1 MGKAYTQ
8 KNTHLQTAQSQP
20 TSQSLQESIFYPN
33 PRQIENKKSSPS
45 QKNKTYSTDKQI
57 HTDNEKEALGGNR
70 RCAQWRVTCL
80 IADSPSH
87 QLLWC
92 IDSFVLRN
100 LPLRQAP
107 ATLAV
112 RLRPNFYN

>member
-20 TSQSLQESIFYPN
+20 KSQSLQESIFYPN
-33 PRQIENKKSSPS
+33 PRQIKNKKSSPS
-45 QKNKTYSTDKQI
+45 QRNKTYSADKQR

-70 RCAQWRVTCL
+70 RLAQWRVKWL
-80 IADSPSH
+80 IEHSTSH

-92 IDSFVLRN
+92 IDSLVLRN
-100 LPLRQAP
+100 PPLRQAP
-107 ATLAV
+107 KRVCLESMT
-112 RLRPNFYN
+112 